1 MDFELIRE
9 YLLISEEQSFSTA
22 ARKLHMSQSTLSKHV
37 LALEEEF
44 GDTLFERERYGV
56 SLTPA
61 GMVLR
66 QHAKSMVSAYD
77 ETRQIIAAAKH
88 QTSLRIT
95 GMLQNADVVSLLA
108 CVAQKLQGSNNGD
121 MLLCPLPAVSFLE
134 SLSHAD
140 ADIVICHEVS
150 EDTYDDSE
158 IERVP
163 LYSNHFFAI
172 VEPTHRFADRDN
184 ITLDEL
190 KDEPLVRLTGVYPQ
204 YGWERVV
211 TVCKNHG
218 FEPKPYSMAADTIV
232 DCLKMNLGE
241 AVLILQKGLAPIESF
256 FGNQR
261 TCMAVDDEDA
271 LFTVCA
277 YYRRED
283 ADKFKPFIDACLD
296 EAQNFGMEAHEQA
309 KASSR
314 GYFNTRCSTLGEKA
328 GLNEDE
334 QEAMHSF
341 AKGYSIARIAE
352 DLNLSREDT
361 GDLLASVYRKVGV
374 NDKQE
379 LLDKIE
385 AVVLP
390 W

>member
-1 MDFELIRE
+1 MDFELLRE

-44 GDTLFERERYGV
+44 GDTLFERGRYGV

-66 QHAKSMVSAYD
+66 QHARGMVSAYD

-95 GMLQNADVVSLLA
+95 GMLQNADIVSLLS
-108 CVAQKLQGSNNGD
+108 CVAQKLQASNGGD
-121 MLLCPLPAVSFLE
+121 MLLCPLPAVPYLE
-134 SLSHAD
+134 SLARGD
-140 ADIVICHEVS
+140 ADIAICHEVT
-150 EDTYDDSE
+150 EDTYGSSE
-158 IERVP
+158 IECVP

-172 VEPTHRFADRDN
+172 VEPTHRYADRDN

-190 KDEPLVRLTGVYPQ
+190 KDEPFVRLTGVYPQ
-204 YGWERVV
+204 YGWDRIAA
-211 TVCKNHG
+211 VCNNHG
-218 FEPKPYSMAADTIV
+218 FEPKPYSMGAETIV
-232 DCLKMNLGE
+232 DCLKMNLGD

-271 LFTVCA
+271 VFTVCM

-283 ADKFKPFIDACLD
+283 AKKVKPFVDACLE

-309 KASSR
+309 KATSR
-314 GYFNTRCSTLGEKA
+314 GYFNSRCATLAEKA
-328 GLNEDE
+328 GLNEEE

-352 DLNLSREDT
+352 ELELTNDATSN
-361 GDLLASVYRKVGV
+361 LLASVFRKVGV